1 MQVTLYHNPRCSKS
15 RATLALL
22 RSRGIEPEVVE
33 YLKTP
38 PDAATLRGIAAA
50 LAVPASEL
58 LRSGEPEYAEF
69 GLGPHSSDADLLAAI
84 GRAPRLLQRPI
95 VVVDG
100 RAVFGRPP
108 ENALA
113 LIDAEKLRAPVK
125 TS

>member
-38 PDAATLRGIAAA
+38 PDLATLREIAGA

-58 LRSGEPEYAEF
+58 VRSGEPEYAEL
-69 GLGPHSSDADLLAAI
+69 GLGPDTSDAELLAAI
-84 GRAPRLLQRPI
+84 GREPRLLQRPI
-95 VVVDG
+95 VVVEG

-113 LIDAEKLRAPVK
+113 LIDSAKL
-125 TS
+125 